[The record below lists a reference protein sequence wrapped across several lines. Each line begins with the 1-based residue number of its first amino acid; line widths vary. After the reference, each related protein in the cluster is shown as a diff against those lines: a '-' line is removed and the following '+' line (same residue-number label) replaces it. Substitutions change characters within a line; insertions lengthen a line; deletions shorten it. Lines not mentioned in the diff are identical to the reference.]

1 MTIRDLIAQLLECDC
16 TIDDKIQIYVSA
28 KTKAI
33 KEYIDDSEVWCLDNI
48 LSIDEVDDRGGY
60 VLLIAEEIK

>member
-16 TIDDKIQIYVSA
+16 SIDDDVEIYVSA
-28 KTKAI
+28 KTEVI

-48 LSIDEVDDRGGY
+48 LSIDEVDDRGGH
-60 VLLIAEEIK
+60 VWLKAEEIR